1 MKISII
7 IAAYNAEKFIDD
19 TIRSAISQT
28 VSDKEIIIIN
38 DGSSDNTLNIAKR
51 YIGIPGVQVFDLG
64 YNRGAA
70 NAYNFGVLHS
80 SGEYVTLL
88 DSDDLYMPNYAERL
102 LAFMEMNQADIGF
115 SNYQAI
121 EGTQITNMTLY
132 GDNRHPKYIYSFGG
146 VGHTFPN
153 GDQHAIRELVFN
165 IDGIN
170 ISPRSIYKRSLFL
183 DCGLDDHRL
192 KISND
197 WMRNFKFMING
208 ARPVYLNEVLGYYRF
223 HSDGNSQ
230 KNPLANVVDIVKVF
244 EIILNELRSY
254 LTDEEVLFMKDQRN
268 TWRNTM
274 FSILAKL
281 DLTTNQIAR
290 YILENAI

>member
-1 MKISII
+1 MKLSII
-7 IAAYNAEKFIDD
+7 IAAYNAEKFIED

-28 VSDKEIIIIN
+28 VSDKEIIIVN
-38 DGSSDNTLNIAKR
+38 DGSSDNTLLVAKK
-51 YIGIPGVQVFDLG
+51 YIGIPGVQVYDLG

-70 NAYNFGVLHS
+70 NAYNFGILHC

-88 DSDDLYMPNYAERL
+88 DSDDLYMPTYAERL
-102 LAFMEMNQADIGF
+102 LSIMEANQADIGF

-121 EGTQITNMTLY
+121 EGTQMTNMTLY
-132 GDNRHPKYIYSFGG
+132 GENRHPKYIYSFGG

-153 GDQHAIRELVFN
+153 GDSQAIRKLVLN

-170 ISPRSIYKRSLFL
+170 ISPRSIYKRSLFF
-183 DCGLDDHRL
+183 DYGLDDHRL

-197 WMRNFKFMING
+197 WMRNFKFLING
-208 ARPVYLNEVLGYYRF
+208 AKPVYLDEVLGYYRF
-223 HSDGNSQ
+223 HPDGNSQ

-244 EIILNELRSY
+244 EIILSELRGY
-254 LTDEEVLFMKDQRN
+254 LTDEEVQFMKDQRN

-274 FSILAKL
+274 FAILMKL
-281 DLTTNQIAR
+281 DVTTNQMAR
-290 YILENAI
+290 YMLDSGL